1 VWLAPEQVRVITI
14 ADTHNEFAE
23 KIAGELFARGFRATA
38 DLASERMNA
47 KIRNAQLAK
56 IPYMAVVGDR
66 EVESSTVALRKRDG
80 SRHNELPVAE
90 LVELVAGRVAERSGE
105 L

>member
-1 VWLAPEQVRVITI
+1 
-14 ADTHNEFAE
+14 
-23 KIAGELFARGFRATA
+23 
-38 DLASERMNA
+38 
-47 KIRNAQLAK
+47 
-56 IPYMAVVGDR
+56 VGDR